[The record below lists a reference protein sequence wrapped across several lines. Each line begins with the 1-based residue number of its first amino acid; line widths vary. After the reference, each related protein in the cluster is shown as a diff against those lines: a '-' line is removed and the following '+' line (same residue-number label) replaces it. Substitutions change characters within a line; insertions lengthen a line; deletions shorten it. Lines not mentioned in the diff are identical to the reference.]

1 MSPFD
6 VYLDAALSRAGQEAR
21 ADGSPTIEAAHLLL
35 AVADEPD
42 PAAQGVLEP
51 AELDHAA
58 VRAALDREFEHSLSA
73 VGVSRAAH
81 TLPRPSG
88 LAAHPGIGT
97 SAKLALERGFAAV
110 PRKKDLRPAHLL
122 LGLLLAEV
130 GTVPRALALAGVD
143 RVALLAAVR
152 RALTTEST

>member
-6 VYLDAALSRAGQEAR
+6 VYLHAVLMRAGHEAR
-21 ADGSPTIEAAHLLL
+21 EDGSPAVEAGHLLL
-35 AVADEPD
+35 AIAGEPHAGTR
-42 PAAQGVLEP
+42 PVLEP
-51 AELDHAA
+51 AGLDRDA

-88 LAAHPGIGT
+88 RPAHPDMGT

-110 PRKKDLRPAHLL
+110 PRKKDLRPGHLL
-122 LGLLLAEV
+122 LGVLLAEV
-130 GTVPRALALAGVD
+130 GPVPRALALAGVD
-143 RVALLAAVR
+143 RAALLAAVR
-152 RALTTEST
+152 QALTTDPT

>member
-6 VYLDAALSRAGQEAR
+6 SYLHAVLVRAEQEAR
-21 ADGSPTIEAAHLLL
+21 GDGSTAVEAGHLLL
-35 AVADEPD
+35 AIAGEGRVDTRR
-42 PAAQGVLEP
+42 VLEP
-51 AELDHAA
+51 AGLDRDA

-88 LAAHPGIGT
+88 RPAHPGMGT
-97 SAKLALERGFAAV
+97 SAKLALERAFAAV

-122 LGLLLAEV
+122 LGVLTAEV
-130 GTVPRALALAGVD
+130 GTVPRALALAGFD
-143 RVALLAAVR
+143 RAALLGTAQQ
-152 RALTTEST
+152 ALTTDPT

>member
-1 MSPFD
+1 MSSFD
-6 VYLDAALSRAGQEAR
+6 RYLRAVLGRAEREAR
-21 ADGSPTIEAAHLLL
+21 GDGSPTIEAGHLLL
-35 AVADEPD
+35 AIAGEGHADTRR
-42 PAAQGVLEP
+42 VLEP
-51 AELDHAA
+51 AGLDRDA

-88 LAAHPGIGT
+88 RPGHPGLGT

-122 LGLLLAEV
+122 LGVLTAEV
-130 GTVPRALALAGVD
+130 GTVPRALALAGSD
-143 RVALLAAVR
+143 RTTLLGAAQQ
-152 RALTTEST
+152 ALTTDTT